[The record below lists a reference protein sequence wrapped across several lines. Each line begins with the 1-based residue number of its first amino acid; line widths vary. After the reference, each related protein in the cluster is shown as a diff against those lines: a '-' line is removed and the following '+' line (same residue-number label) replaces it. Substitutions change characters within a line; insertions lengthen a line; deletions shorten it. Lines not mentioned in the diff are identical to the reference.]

1 MYCCCTLHSSC
12 FVRNSCDA
20 YKKGPRRLLP
30 LYPGRNVCFYSH
42 CCRICRYVYI
52 RELLFFPSF
61 VRAFTRLHISIGQVQ
76 TKCQKRVCFSG
87 RAVVL
92 HVQYASRVEP
102 SCYMC
107 MTTQYYSCT
116 CGVAYLSVVANIERQ
131 SGPIRTTSIQQQFSA
146 SSACDIAWHR
156 WE

>member
-52 RELLFFPSF
+52 RTSSFFFRALSELLLACTFQS
-61 VRAFTRLHISIGQVQ
+61 VRSKQNAKKG
-76 TKCQKRVCFSG
+76 
-87 RAVVL
+87 
-92 HVQYASRVEP
+92 YASRVEP